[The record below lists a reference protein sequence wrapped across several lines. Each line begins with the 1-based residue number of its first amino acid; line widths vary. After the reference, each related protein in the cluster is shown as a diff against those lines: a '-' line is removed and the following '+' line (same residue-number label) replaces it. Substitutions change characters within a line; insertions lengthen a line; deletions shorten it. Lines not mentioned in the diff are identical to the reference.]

1 ASAMIGI
8 MVDATNREIEL
19 PIRASYKKGLSS
31 LEQFVATRGS
41 RKGLIDTAL
50 KTADSGYLTRRL
62 VDVSQ
67 DVVTVEDEAGDDDG
81 FTIYRDETELTM
93 IDFGNRLYGRYAA
106 EDIAGHVKKNELI
119 TRDIANA
126 IEDDSS
132 ITEAKI
138 QSILSSKNL
147 RGVPRRSYG
156 IDMSTNQ
163 LVDDAQPVGV
173 IAAQSV
179 GEPGTQL
186 TLRTFHASGV
196 AESDIT
202 QGLPRV
208 EELFEARA
216 PMGQAFMSEVAGTV
230 EVWEDNK
237 KYII

>member
-1 ASAMIGI
+1 
-8 MVDATNREIEL
+8 
-19 PIRASYKKGLSS
+19 
-31 LEQFVATRGS
+31 RGS

-67 DVVTVEDEAGDDDG
+67 DVFTVEDEAGDDDG
-81 FTIYRDETELTM
+81 FTIFRSETELTM

-106 EDIAGHVKKNELI
+106 EDIAGHVKAGELI
-119 TRDIANA
+119 TREIASA
-126 IEDDSS
+126 IEADSEVQ
-132 ITEAKI
+132 EAKI
-138 QSILSSKNL
+138 MSVLSTKNL
-147 RGVPRRSYG
+147 RGVPRKSYG

-163 LVDDAQPVGV
+163 IVDNAQPVGV

-186 TLRTFHASGV
+186 TLRTFHSSGV

-208 EELFEARA
+208 EELFEARS
-216 PMGQAFMSEVAGTV
+216 PKGQA
-230 EVWEDNK
+230 
-237 KYII
+237 